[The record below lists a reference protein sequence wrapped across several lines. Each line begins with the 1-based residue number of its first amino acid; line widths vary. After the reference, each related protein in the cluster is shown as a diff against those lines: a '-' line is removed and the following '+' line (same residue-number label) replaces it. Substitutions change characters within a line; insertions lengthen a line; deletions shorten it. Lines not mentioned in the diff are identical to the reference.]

1 MTRTHS
7 YVSLLLAFGVAVIL
21 SLAVVPY
28 AHAQTQG
35 SGNGAA
41 QGSGNGAAQGSGN
54 SATQGSGNAQ
64 SGTTGTLQNPLQFD
78 TLPELLHAILAAVVE
93 LGTIVLGIMLVY
105 VGFLFVSARG
115 NPEEISKARSA
126 LIWTLIGG
134 LILLGAEAIS
144 LVIQST
150 VASISS

>member
-1 MTRTHS
+1 MTRTQTKVYRLLAILGIVVMMFVCVPHS
-7 YVSLLLAFGVAVIL
+7 Y
-21 SLAVVPY
+21 
-28 AHAQTQG
+28 AQTQSTG
-35 SGNGAA
+35 AAGTQSTGNGGT
-41 QGSGNGAAQGSGN
+41 QSTGAAGTQSTGNNTSGS
-54 SATQGSGNAQ
+54 
-64 SGTTGTLQNPLQFD
+64 GTLQNPLQFD
-78 TLPELLHAILAAVVE
+78 SLPELLHAILAAVVE